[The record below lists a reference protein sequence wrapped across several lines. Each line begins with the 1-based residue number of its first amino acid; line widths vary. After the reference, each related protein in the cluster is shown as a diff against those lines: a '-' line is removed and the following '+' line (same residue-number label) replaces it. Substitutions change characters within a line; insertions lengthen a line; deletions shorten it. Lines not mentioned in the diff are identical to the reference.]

1 VVYDLTALRHFQ
13 NKAKESRMKRGL
25 RLLLLAALCV
35 LSVQIALAGA
45 PLKGIDVKLGKNP
58 GGGCAARTTDDAGKA
73 NFGVWP
79 KGNYTLSFAP
89 AVAPKSSGHATE
101 RTQNA
106 MTAAPVSTKMH
117 IVIQGATG
125 GKIEREMDASGNA
138 AARVVPVQFSL
149 GGSEE
154 LVVVVTAAQ

>member
-1 VVYDLTALRHFQ
+1 
-13 NKAKESRMKRGL
+13 MKTGL
-25 RLLLLAALCV
+25 RLFVMAVLCV

-58 GGGCAARTTDDAGKA
+58 GGGCAARTTDNTGKA

-89 AVAPKSSGHATE
+89 AASPNDG
-101 RTQNA
+101 
-106 MTAAPVSTKMH
+106 TAAANRQNNQFKQLNTSKMH

-125 GKIEREMDASGNA
+125 GKIEREIDASA
-138 AARVVPVQFSL
+138 DSAARVAPVQFSL
-149 GGSEE
+149 SGGEE
-154 LVVVVTAAQ
+154 LVVVVTVAQ